1 MKNGRLPLTFNGLL
15 PAVEFKNFPAA
26 PETSGTQQ
34 PIFLWSTPSW
44 GSTMEAG
51 SIARVSGSF
60 SFRSLKSILK
70 ESTHYYRRLLYEC
83 IIIKLSKHKFSN
95 ISTRNCWHTL
105 HFKFFSHFI
114 FTCPGSICHQNRIN

>member
-83 IIIKLSKHKFSN
+83 IIIKLSKHNSATSAREIVGIPFISSFSP
-95 ISTRNCWHTL
+95 TL
-105 HFKFFSHFI
+105 YLPV
-114 FTCPGSICHQNRIN
+114 PGVSVIRTG